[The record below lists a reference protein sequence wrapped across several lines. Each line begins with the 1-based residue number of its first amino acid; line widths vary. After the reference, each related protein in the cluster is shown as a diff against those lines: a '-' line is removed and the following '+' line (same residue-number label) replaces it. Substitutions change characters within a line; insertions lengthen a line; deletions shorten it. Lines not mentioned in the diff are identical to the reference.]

1 MHIQAKYGIRTAIS
15 GLLLLMLLGSLSS
28 FAQVASPP
36 TQRSA
41 AEDQDYTFGYGLFQD
56 KLYSLAAE
64 QFESFVRKYPS
75 SIRLQDALFLLAEC
89 AYLEGQF
96 EVALPVYARLIRE
109 YPASSLMDDAHF
121 RTGQSNL
128 ALKRPED
135 AVPSF
140 KTVVDRYPESPLAGE
155 AAYWLGESHV
165 ALGERETAIKYY
177 TLSYEHFPTNPFK
190 DYALYA
196 VGWTRQSD
204 RRFAEAITSYRTL
217 IDSLPSS
224 SLVPAARI
232 RIAECRFG
240 TGDYAGALAGLQAE
254 RSAIGSPL
262 EAGQADFL
270 IAESYERLKQFP
282 AARDAYRRFVG
293 THPEHPLQEEGWYGL
308 GWTLFQLGMYDSA
321 SAVFGDVAVRGG
333 KRAASAMYRKGTSDR
348 LRRDTTAALASYHRS
363 VELDDR
369 GEFADNALVD
379 AADLLLLRGDVGQA
393 KATAERVVTLYPDS
407 DVRADAF
414 RIIGDA
420 LLRMGDAA
428 GARERLRE
436 AAAVPGARFDV
447 AVGASFQA
455 AWASF
460 RMGDL
465 EGASQGFAAFI
476 QKYPQHPRSAEARY
490 WQAESEYR
498 RGAYEQALAL
508 YRMISAD
515 EKNARR
521 LDAAYGEGW
530 SLYKLGRFQES
541 AAAFDRLVQFAPR
554 GPYAYDARL
563 RQADALFALKEYAR
577 AGQTYRSVLRTFP
590 DSASND
596 YAAYQAAQAAFRG
609 NDFTEAYKQ
618 FAELVRTMPSSPL
631 ADDAQ
636 YAMGWVNFQRKEY
649 TEAVKEFQKVT
660 RNFPTGDAAPRAF
673 YSLGDAYYNM
683 QQYGA
688 AEASYR
694 ELIRRFPDHRLIADA
709 MVGLQY
715 ALVAQGKEKEASG
728 VIDQFIRDNPG
739 TTAATDLQLKKA
751 ELLYGQKDFSGAAAG
766 YRAYLTAAP
775 DGRDRGQALY
785 WLGRSQMALGQQAE
799 ALTSFEA
806 ASVLSGRFAAP
817 AMLEAIDLML
827 ASGNGAKALDLIG
840 RGEKMFAAD
849 GETLSEILYRK
860 GRLFLSD
867 GNAPEAQRLWNEV
880 VRRWEAGRAADRARI
895 GLARLALTAGD
906 ATRARTL
913 SQRVA
918 TGRTDEIGAEAQFV
932 VGETWAAVGD
942 WRQATTSFLRV
953 RYVYSAYADWVNRAL
968 LGAGRAYEQAGDKVR
983 AKETY
988 RDLLQR
994 QPEAA
999 IRKEAEQRLGAL
1011 D

>member
-1 MHIQAKYGIRTAIS
+1 MHIQAKYGPHWAL
-15 GLLLLMLLGSLSS
+15 GLLLILTQVGGLTS

-36 TQRSA
+36 LQRSA

-89 AYLEGQF
+89 SYFQGQYEG
-96 EVALPVYARLIRE
+96 ALPTYRRLISE
-109 YPASSLMDDAHF
+109 FPSSALTDDAHF

-128 ALKRPED
+128 AMKRPAD
-135 AVPSF
+135 AVASF
-140 KTVVDRYPESPLAGE
+140 KTVIDQFPQSPLAGE
-155 AAYWLGESHV
+155 AAYWLGESHI
-165 ALGERETAIKYY
+165 ALGERETAVKYY
-177 TLSYEHFPTNPFK
+177 TLSYEHFPNNPYK

-204 RRFAEAITSYRTL
+204 RRFADAIEGYRTL

-240 TGDYAGALAGLQAE
+240 TEDYGGALAGLQAE
-254 RSAIGSPL
+254 RSVIGSPL
-262 EAGQADFL
+262 EAGQADYL

-282 AARDAYRRFVG
+282 AARDAYRRFVSD
-293 THPEHPLQEEGWYGL
+293 HPEHPLQEDGWYGL
-308 GWTLFQLGMYDSA
+308 GWALFQLERHDSA
-321 SAVFGDVAVRGG
+321 STIFGEVGSRGG
-333 KRAASAMYRKGTSDR
+333 KRAAAAMYRKGTSDR
-348 LRRDTTAALASYHRS
+348 MRRDTTAALAAYRRS
-363 VELDDR
+363 VELDER
-369 GEFADNALVD
+369 GEFADNALADV
-379 AADLLLLRGDVGQA
+379 ADLLLLKGDAVQA
-393 KATAERVVTLYPDS
+393 KATAERIVTSYPDS
-407 DVRADAF
+407 DVRADAL

-420 LLRMGDAA
+420 LLRTGDVA

-460 RMGDL
+460 RMGDF
-465 EGASQGFAAFI
+465 EQASQSFAAFI
-476 QKYPQHPRSAEARY
+476 QKFPQHPRSADARY

-498 RGAYEQALAL
+498 RGAYEPALAL
-508 YRMISAD
+508 YRVISSD
-515 EKNARR
+515 EKHARR
-521 LDAAYGEGW
+521 LDAVYGEGW

-541 AAAFDRLVQFAPR
+541 AAAFDRLVQYAPR

-618 FAELVRTMPSSPL
+618 FAELVRTMPSSAL

-649 TEAVKEFQKVT
+649 TEAIKEFQKVT

-673 YSLGDAYYNM
+673 YSLGDSYYNL

-715 ALVAQGKEKEASG
+715 ALVAQGKQKEASG
-728 VIDQFIRDNPG
+728 VIDQFIRDNQG
-739 TTAATDLQLKKA
+739 TSAATDLQLKKA
-751 ELLYGQKDFSGAAAG
+751 ELLYGQKDFAGAAAG
-766 YRAYLTAAP
+766 YRAYLAGAP
-775 DGRDRGQALY
+775 NGRDRGQALY
-785 WLGRSQMALGQQAE
+785 WLGRSNLALGQTAQALE
-799 ALTSFEA
+799 SFEA
-806 ASVLSGRFAAP
+806 AAGLSGRFAAP
-817 AMLEAIDLML
+817 AALEAIDMVL
-827 ASGNGAKALDLIG
+827 ASENGAKALDLIG
-840 RGEKMFAAD
+840 RAERQFASD
-849 GETLSEILYRK
+849 SEVLSELLYRK
-860 GRLFLSD
+860 GRLFLVD
-867 GNAPEAQRLWNEV
+867 GNAPEAQRIWNEV
-880 VRRWEAGRAADRARI
+880 VRRWEASRAADRARI
-895 GLARLALTAGD
+895 GLARLALAAGD
-906 ATRARTL
+906 ATGARTL

-932 VGETWAAVGD
+932 VGETWAAAGD
-942 WRQATTSFLRV
+942 WRQATTAFLRV
-953 RYVYSAYADWVNRAL
+953 RYVYTAYVEWVNRAL
-968 LGAGRAYEQAGDKVR
+968 LEAGRSYERAGDKAR
-983 AKETY
+983 ARETY

-1011 D
+1011 G

>member
-1 MHIQAKYGIRTAIS
+1 MHIQVKFGSRWAVS
-15 GLLLLMLLGSLSS
+15 VLLILTLVGTHSTH
-28 FAQVASPP
+28 AQVASPP
-36 TQRSA
+36 TQKSA

-75 SIRLQDALFLLAEC
+75 SIRLQDALFLLAES
-89 AYLEGQF
+89 AYLQGQYAD
-96 EVALPVYARLIRE
+96 ALPTYARLIRE
-109 YPASSLMDDAHF
+109 FPSSALTDDAHF

-128 ALKRPED
+128 ALKRPAD
-135 AVPSF
+135 AVTSF
-140 KTVVDRYPESPLAGE
+140 KTVIDRFPQSPLAGE

-165 ALGERETAIKYY
+165 ALGERETAVKYY
-177 TLSYEHFPTNPFK
+177 TLSYEHFPNNPYK
-190 DYALYA
+190 DYAWYA

-204 RRFAEAITSYRTL
+204 RRFSDAISAYRTL
-217 IDSLPSS
+217 IDSLPTS
-224 SLVPAARI
+224 SLVSAARI

-240 TGDYAGALAGLQAE
+240 TEDYAGALAGLQAE
-254 RSAIGSPL
+254 RSTIGSPL
-262 EAGQADFL
+262 EAGQADYL
-270 IAESYERLKQFP
+270 IAESYERLKNFP
-282 AARDAYRRFVG
+282 AARDSYRRFV
-293 THPEHPLQEEGWYGL
+293 TEHPEHPLQEDGWYGL
-308 GWTLFQLGMYDSA
+308 GWTLFQLGRHDSA
-321 SAVFGDVAVRGG
+321 SAIFGEVGGRGG
-333 KRAASAMYRKGTSDR
+333 KRAAAAMFRKGASDR
-348 LRRDTTAALASYHRS
+348 MRRDTTAALASYRQS
-363 VELDDR
+363 VELDER
-369 GEFADNALVD
+369 GDFADNAL
-379 AADLLLLRGDVGQA
+379 ADVADILLLRGDAVQA
-393 KATAERVVTLYPDS
+393 KATAERVVASYPDS
-407 DVRADAF
+407 DVRADAL

-420 LLRMGDAA
+420 LLRMGDAVE
-428 GARERLRE
+428 ARERLRE

-447 AVGASFQA
+447 AVGAAFQA

-460 RMGDL
+460 RIGDF
-465 EGASQGFAAFI
+465 EQASQGFAAFI
-476 QKYPQHPRSAEARY
+476 QKYPQHPRSADARY

-498 RGAYEQALAL
+498 RGAYEQALPL
-508 YRMISAD
+508 YRAISSD
-515 EKNARR
+515 EKHARR

-577 AGQTYRSVLRTFP
+577 AGQAYRSVLRSFP
-590 DSASND
+590 DSTSND
-596 YAAYQAAQAAFRG
+596 YAAYQAAQAAYRG

-649 TEAVKEFQKVT
+649 TEAIKEFQKVT

-673 YSLGDAYYNM
+673 YSLGDSYYNM
-683 QQYGA
+683 QQYAA

-694 ELIRRFPDHRLIADA
+694 ELIRRFPDHRLISDA

-728 VIDQFIRDNPG
+728 VIDRFIRDNQA
-739 TTAATDLQLKKA
+739 TAAATDLQLKKA

-766 YRAYLTAAP
+766 YRAYLAGAP
-775 DGRDRGQALY
+775 DGRDRGQAQY
-785 WLGRSQMALGQQAE
+785 WLGRSYLALGQRAE
-799 ALTSFEA
+799 ALESFEV
-806 ASVLSGRFAAP
+806 ASSLSGRFAAP
-817 AMLEAIDLML
+817 ATLEAIDVVLE
-827 ASGNGAKALDLIG
+827 AGNGAKALDLIG
-840 RGEKMFAAD
+840 RGERQFSSD
-849 GETLSEILYRK
+849 GNVLSELLYRK
-860 GRLFLSD
+860 GRLFLTD

-880 VRRWEAGRAADRARI
+880 VRRWDSSRAADRSRI
-895 GLARLALTAGD
+895 GLARLALTSGD
-906 ATRARTL
+906 ATGARTL

-932 VGETWAAVGD
+932 IGETWAAVGD
-942 WRQATTSFLRV
+942 WRQATTAFLRV
-953 RYVYSAYADWVNRAL
+953 RYVFAAYADWVNRAL
-968 LGAGRAYEQAGDKVR
+968 LEAGRSYERSGDKAR
-983 AKETY
+983 ARETY

-994 QPEAA
+994 QPEAT

-1011 D
+1011 G